1 MAQHVK
7 SLIAGRITVAH
18 DELRLRHH
26 DGHGF
31 EGRVSMSLVA
41 AAPGLARNLIVQIE
55 DVTERNRLKRE
66 LQDLADHDPLT
77 GLLNRRRFGLELSS
91 RLESGRRERR
101 GGAVILIGQHH
112 ELRAAVADDRG

>member
-31 EGRVSMSLVA
+31 EGRVSMSLVGA
-41 AAPGLARNLIVQIE
+41 ATNLIVQIE

-101 GGAVILIGQHH
+101 SGAVILIGQHH